1 MRSNIWALV
10 EMIIVRVIESPGR
23 ACNRVRR
30 IDGSCKI
37 VNDKVWRA
45 ELLVMSAMYAK
56 SLQGEEKNKEFR
68 IRDDNDAFTNMN
80 RNLYRCSLPG
90 LCCLDS
96 PKNEGSRNQV

>member
-1 MRSNIWALV
+1 M
-10 EMIIVRVIESPGR
+10 IESPGHT
-23 ACNRVRR
+23 CYRVRQ
-30 IDGSCKI
+30 IGGSCKI

-56 SLQGEEKNKEFR
+56 RLQGEGKR
-68 IRDDNDAFTNMN
+68 IRIGDANDAFTNMN
-80 RNLYRCSLPG
+80 RNLYRCGLPG

>member
-1 MRSNIWALV
+1 M
-10 EMIIVRVIESPGR
+10 IESPGHT
-23 ACNRVRR
+23 CYRVRQ
-30 IDGSCKI
+30 IGGSCKI

-45 ELLVMSAMYAK
+45 ELLVISAIYAK

-96 PKNEGSRNQV
+96 PKK